1 MIVVRCFFLCFALVW
16 SIPSHAQVSTPAP
29 FLNVNPEAS
38 LREDSAPSAVDK
50 KAHDRAAP
58 EMAKPLTEV
67 SINVSRFIVTGVDA
81 NIVRKLLVRL
91 QPYIGEGKSFE
102 DLSNA
107 AQVVTAYMQSEV
119 GYYLAYAYLPAQ
131 NIQQG
136 VVRIEVLPGVL
147 EAVEVNWPD
156 TLRVDRE
163 IIESH
168 LRALKPGAIIK
179 VSDVERVV
187 FLLNDLRGIRM
198 TFAIKP
204 GKVPG
209 QAILVASP
217 VNDRAVAGSL
227 GVDANGS
234 RFAGTYRGIASVSIE
249 SPFGFGDS
257 VTFSHLKS
265 ETGGLDF
272 TLLGYTAPV
281 GSDGLKVGLNFSTV
295 NYKLNSNDFPLE
307 LNGDA
312 QSFGV
317 FALYPL
323 VRSRNLNLFAL
334 AGVDQKKF
342 TDRQTLAGLET
353 SKDIDAFRLA
363 LNGDARDGLGGG
375 GLTFFSLAGEETKVH
390 YPGGRPFGLDDE
402 PNGMRVNYSIGR
414 LQSMVPGRF
423 MLWTYARG
431 QHALDNLDSSE
442 QCSLG
447 GATAVR
453 AFAQGET
460 SGDSCDLLTIEA
472 RYIAPEAWLGSIARE
487 LSFNVFYDEGRVQFR
502 NDPSARA
509 AGFQNH
515 AELVGYGIG
524 LAWDRPNIFTFN
536 VSLAWE
542 LEGIR
547 RSDPK
552 PQSPRIFASYI
563 YYF

>member
-1 MIVVRCFFLCFALVW
+1 MIVVRRICLCLALMW
-16 SIPSHAQVSTPAP
+16 LLPSHAQVSTPAP
-29 FLNVNPEAS
+29 FLNVTPDAP
-38 LREDSAPSAVDK
+38 LREEAEPSSVDK
-50 KAHDRAAP
+50 KAHDQAAP
-58 EMAKPLTEV
+58 EMAKPLAEV
-67 SINVSRFIVTGVDA
+67 SINVSRFDLTGVDA
-81 NIVRKLLVRL
+81 KTAKKLQARL
-91 QPYIGEGKSFE
+91 RPYVGEGKSFE

-131 NIQQG
+131 NITQG
-136 VVRIEVLPGVL
+136 VVRIEVLPGIL

-156 TLRVDRE
+156 DLRVNRE
-163 IIESH
+163 VIEAH
-168 LRALKPGAIIK
+168 LRALKPGTIIK

-204 GKVPG
+204 GKLPG

-217 VNDRAVAGSL
+217 VNDRAVVGSV

-234 RFAGTYRGIASVSIE
+234 RFAGTYRGIVSASIE
-249 SPFGFGDS
+249 SPLGLGDS
-257 VTFSHLKS
+257 LSFSHLKS

-272 TLLGYTAPV
+272 TLLGYTVPIGA
-281 GSDGLKVGLNFSTV
+281 DGLKVGANFSTV

-312 QSFGV
+312 QSLGV

-323 VRSRNLNLFAL
+323 VRSRNLNVFAL

-342 TDRQTLAGLET
+342 IDRQTLAGLET

-363 LNGDARDGLGGG
+363 LNGDARDGFGGG
-375 GLTFFSLAGEETKVH
+375 GLTFFSLAGEETKVY

-402 PNGMRVNYSIGR
+402 ANAMRVNYSIGR
-414 LQSMVPGRF
+414 LQSVVPGRF

-431 QHALDNLDSSE
+431 QQALDNLDSSE

-447 GATAVR
+447 GANAVR

-460 SGDSCDLLTIEA
+460 SGDSCDLFTIEA
-472 RYIAPEAWLGSIARE
+472 RYIAPEAWLVLTVIGTDLGAARVAHCHRGSPGKQLLDRWCR
-487 LSFNVFYDEGRVQFR
+487 RVRLFTAAVQGACQ
-502 NDPSARA
+502 SA
-509 AGFQNH
+509 
-515 AELVGYGIG
+515 
-524 LAWDRPNIFTFN
+524 
-536 VSLAWE
+536 
-542 LEGIR
+542 
-547 RSDPK
+547 
-552 PQSPRIFASYI
+552 
-563 YYF
+563 

>member
-1 MIVVRCFFLCFALVW
+1 MILVRCVCLCLALMW
-16 SIPSHAQVSTPAP
+16 LLPSQAQVSTPAP
-29 FLNVNPEAS
+29 FLNVNPDTP
-38 LREDSAPSAVDK
+38 LREDAAPSDVDK
-50 KAHDRAAP
+50 NAHDRAAP
-58 EMAKPLTEV
+58 EMAKPLAEV
-67 SINVSRFIVTGVDA
+67 SIHVSRFELSGVDA
-81 NIVRKLLVRL
+81 NIAKKLKPRL
-91 QPYIGEGKSFE
+91 RPYVGEGKSFE

-107 AQVVTAYMQSEV
+107 AQVVTAYMQSEI

-136 VVRIEVLPGVL
+136 VVRIEVLPGIL

-156 TLRVDRE
+156 ALRVNRD
-163 IIESH
+163 IILSH
-168 LRALKPGAIIK
+168 LRALKPGSIIK

-204 GKVPG
+204 GKAPG
-209 QAILVASP
+209 QAILVATP
-217 VNDRAVAGSL
+217 VNDRGVTGSM

-234 RFAGTYRGIASVSIE
+234 RFAGIHRGVASVSIE
-249 SPFGFGDS
+249 SPFGHGDS
-257 VTFSHLKS
+257 ISLSHLKS

-272 TLLGYTAPV
+272 TLLGYTTPI
-281 GSDGLKVGLNFSTV
+281 GSNGLKVGANFSTV
-295 NYKLNSNDFPLE
+295 NYRLNSNDFPLG

-312 QSFGV
+312 QSVGV

-323 VRSRNLNLFAL
+323 VRSRNLNVFAL
-334 AGVDQKKF
+334 AGVDQKKLI
-342 TDRQTLAGLET
+342 DRQTLAGLET

-363 LNGDARDGLGGG
+363 LNGDTRDGFGGG
-375 GLTFFSLAGEETKVH
+375 GLTFFGLAGEETKVY

-402 PNGMRVNYSIGR
+402 ANGMRVNYSIGR
-414 LQSMVPGRF
+414 LQSLLPGRF
-423 MLWTYARG
+423 MLWAYARG

-460 SGDSCDLLTIEA
+460 SGDSCDLFTLEA

-487 LSFNVFYDEGRVQFR
+487 VSFNVFYDEGRVQFR
-502 NDPSARA
+502 HDPSARPS
-509 AGFQNH
+509 GFQNH
-515 AELVGYGIG
+515 AQLVGYGIG
-524 LAWDRPNIFTFN
+524 LAWDRPKVFTFN
-536 VSLAWE
+536 MSLAWE

-552 PQSPRIFASYI
+552 RQSPRIFASYT